1 MFIDYF
7 KTRTF
12 IAHITSIFE
21 YRLSSYTRVHCTIK
35 LLVAAYTFGVMC
47 QSIVSV
53 QNEEIFHFYTP
64 HRALLLIDIVM
75 LFDVEKVA
83 QYSRNK
89 AISREEWI
97 IACTSLAAL
106 FGTLHQF
113 IWFDVIFTLE
123 GYVEKSESLTAYQN
137 HDAIGSAQLQ
147 FPAGTRA
154 KKTRT
159 PKHRNVE
166 SRIFSIFFLFISC
179 EIQSIAIESLEN
191 FYHSLAI
198 QKYLSSEQKRGEKNG
213 EIVESCCRSVESKT
227 LGHCGNMLI
236 SKTVA
241 HRISVRFHVKNVC
254 SLISDLTQNS
264 THMQIEFFLFT
275 FFSRN
280 IFWGSIFLH

>member
-89 AISREEWI
+89 AISREE
-97 IACTSLAAL
+97 
-106 FGTLHQF
+106 
-113 IWFDVIFTLE
+113 
-123 GYVEKSESLTAYQN
+123 
-137 HDAIGSAQLQ
+137 
-147 FPAGTRA
+147 
-154 KKTRT
+154 
-159 PKHRNVE
+159 
-166 SRIFSIFFLFISC
+166 
-179 EIQSIAIESLEN
+179 
-191 FYHSLAI
+191 
-198 QKYLSSEQKRGEKNG
+198 
-213 EIVESCCRSVESKT
+213 
-227 LGHCGNMLI
+227 
-236 SKTVA
+236 
-241 HRISVRFHVKNVC
+241 
-254 SLISDLTQNS
+254 
-264 THMQIEFFLFT
+264 
-275 FFSRN
+275 
-280 IFWGSIFLH
+280 

>member
-1 MFIDYF
+1 MNNRLHLSRSFVWY
-7 KTRTF
+7 
-12 IAHITSIFE
+12 ITSI
-21 YRLSSYTRVHCTIK
+21 YLIWRDIYTWRLCWKIWKPNSIPKSWCNRLSST
-35 LLVAAYTFGVMC
+35 
-47 QSIVSV
+47 SISSW
-53 QNEEIFHFYTP
+53 NES
-64 HRALLLIDIVM
+64 
-75 LFDVEKVA
+75 K
-83 QYSRNK
+83 
-89 AISREEWI
+89 
-97 IACTSLAAL
+97 
-106 FGTLHQF
+106 
-113 IWFDVIFTLE
+113 
-123 GYVEKSESLTAYQN
+123 
-137 HDAIGSAQLQ
+137 
-147 FPAGTRA
+147 

-179 EIQSIAIESLEN
+179 EIQSIAIETLEN
-191 FYHSLAI
+191 FYYSLAI